1 MSNPLRNEFMTNST
15 STPSYQGSMLMI
27 VAPSGAGKSSLVNAL
42 LKDDQGLKLSLSTTT
57 RAPRPGEIDGK
68 DYRFLAKEDFLQE
81 RDQGHFLE
89 WAEVHGHFYGTSKP
103 WIESQMQAGSDVMLE
118 IDWQGAQ
125 QIRKLIPSVQWIF
138 IFPPSIEA
146 LEERL
151 RKRGQDDEATIERRL
166 AAAHIELTHAHEADY
181 IVVNDSFDQALMDL
195 KHILASSRL
204 RSGPSM
210 ARNPALLKRLGV

>member
-1 MSNPLRNEFMTNST
+1 MTNST
-15 STPSYQGSMLMI
+15 LTPSYQGSMLMI

-42 LKDDQGLKLSLSTTT
+42 LQDDAGLKLSLSTTT
-57 RAPRPGEIDGK
+57 RAPRPGEVDGK

-103 WIESQMQAGSDVMLE
+103 WIEAQMQSGNDVMLE

-125 QIRKLIPSVQWIF
+125 QIRKLIPAVQWIF

-151 RKRGQDDEATIERRL
+151 RKRGQDDEATIQRRL
-166 AAAHIELTHAHEADY
+166 AAAHVELLHAHEADY
-181 IVVNDSFDQALMDL
+181 IVVNDAFDQALVDL

>member
-1 MSNPLRNEFMTNST
+1 MTNVNL
-15 STPSYQGSMLMI
+15 TPSYQGSMLMI
-27 VAPSGAGKSSLVNAL
+27 VAPSGVGKSSLVNAL
-42 LKDDQGLKLSLSTTT
+42 LKEDAGLKLSLSTTT
-57 RAPRPGEIDGK
+57 RTPRPGEVDGK

-151 RKRGQDDEATIERRL
+151 RKRGQDDEVTIQRRL
-166 AAAHIELTHAHEADY
+166 AAAHVELQHAPEADY
-181 IVVNDSFDQALMDL
+181 IVVNDSFDQALVDL

>member
-1 MSNPLRNEFMTNST
+1 MTNANL
-15 STPSYQGSMLMI
+15 TPSYQGSMLMI

-42 LKDDQGLKLSLSTTT
+42 LKEDAGLKLSLSTTT
-57 RAPRPGEIDGK
+57 RSPRPGEVDGK
-68 DYRFLAKEDFLQE
+68 DYRFLTKEDFLQE
-81 RDQGHFLE
+81 RDQGYFLE

-103 WIESQMQAGSDVMLE
+103 WIDSQMQAGSDVVLE

-151 RKRGQDDEATIERRL
+151 RKRGQDDEVTIQRRL
-166 AAAHIELTHAHEADY
+166 AAANVELQHAPEADY
-181 IVVNDSFDQALMDL
+181 IVVNDSFDQALVDL

>member
-1 MSNPLRNEFMTNST
+1 MTNQN
-15 STPSYQGSMLMI
+15 PAPDYQGSMLMI

-42 LKDDQGLKLSLSTTT
+42 LQDDAGLKLSLSTTT
-57 RAPRPGEIDGK
+57 RAPRPGEVDGK
-68 DYRFLAKEDFLQE
+68 DYRFVSKEEFIRE

-89 WAEVHGHFYGTSKP
+89 WAQVHGHYYGTSKP
-103 WIESQMQAGSDVMLE
+103 WIESQMAAGNDVILE

-166 AAAHIELTHAHEADY
+166 AAAHVELQHAPEANY
-181 IVVNDSFDQALMDL
+181 IVVNDSFDQALVDL
-195 KHILASSRL
+195 KHILLASRL

>member
-1 MSNPLRNEFMTNST
+1 
-15 STPSYQGSMLMI
+15 MI
-27 VAPSGAGKSSLVNAL
+27 VAPSGAGKSSLVDAL
-42 LKDDQGLKLSLSTTT
+42 LHDDPGLKLSLSTTT
-57 RAPRPGEIDGK
+57 RAPRPGEVDGK
-68 DYRFLAKEDFLQE
+68 NYRFVSKEEFICE

-138 IFPPSIEA
+138 IFPPSIQA

-166 AAAHIELTHAHEADY
+166 AAAHIELQHAHEADF
-181 IVVNDSFDQALMDL
+181 IVVNDSFDQALIDL
-195 KHILASSRL
+195 KHILAASRL

-210 ARNPALLKRLGV
+210 ARNPVLLKRLGV

>member
-1 MSNPLRNEFMTNST
+1 
-15 STPSYQGSMLMI
+15 MLMI

-42 LKDDQGLKLSLSTTT
+42 LQADPGLKLSLSTTT
-57 RAPRPGEIDGK
+57 RAPRPGEVDVK
-68 DYRFLAKEDFLQE
+68 DYRFVSTEEFIRE

-89 WAEVHGHFYGTSKP
+89 WAQVHGHYYGTSKP
-103 WIESQMQAGSDVMLE
+103 WIESQMQAGSDVILE

-166 AAAHIELTHAHEADY
+166 AAAHVELLHAPEADY
-181 IVVNDSFDQALMDL
+181 IVVNDSFDQALIDL
-195 KHILASSRL
+195 KQILASSRL
-204 RSGPSM
+204 RSGPAMS
-210 ARNPALLKRLGV
+210 RNPALLKRLGV

>member
-1 MSNPLRNEFMTNST
+1 MTSPIL
-15 STPSYQGSMLMI
+15 TPAYQGSMLMI

-42 LKDDQGLKLSLSTTT
+42 LQDDASLKLSLSTTT
-57 RAPRPGEIDGK
+57 RAPRPGEVSGK
-68 DYRFLAKEDFLQE
+68 DYRFVTKEEFVRE

-103 WIESQMQAGSDVMLE
+103 WIESQMQSGNDVMLE

-151 RKRGQDDEATIERRL
+151 RKRGQDDETTIQRRL
-166 AAAHIELTHAHEADY
+166 AAAHIELLHAHEADF
-181 IVVNDSFDQALMDL
+181 IVLNDSFDKALVDL
-195 KHILASSRL
+195 KHILAASRL

>member
-1 MSNPLRNEFMTNST
+1 
-15 STPSYQGSMLMI
+15 MI

-42 LKDDQGLKLSLSTTT
+42 LQDDASLKLSLSTTT
-57 RAPRPGEIDGK
+57 RAPRPGEVSGK
-68 DYRFLAKEDFLQE
+68 DYRFVTKEEFVRE

-103 WIESQMQAGSDVMLE
+103 WIESQMQSGNDVMLE

-125 QIRKLIPSVQWIF
+125 QIRRLIPSVQWIF

-151 RKRGQDDEATIERRL
+151 RKRGQDDETTIQRRL
-166 AAAHIELTHAHEADY
+166 AAAHIELLHAHEVDF
-181 IVVNDSFDQALMDL
+181 IVLNDSFDQALVDL
-195 KHILASSRL
+195 KHILAASRL

>member
-1 MSNPLRNEFMTNST
+1 MISPIL
-15 STPSYQGSMLMI
+15 TPAYQGSMLMI

-42 LKDDQGLKLSLSTTT
+42 LQDDAGLKLSLSTTT

-68 DYRFLAKEDFLQE
+68 DYRFLAKDEFIRE

-103 WIESQMQAGSDVMLE
+103 WLESQMQSGSDVMLE

-125 QIRKLIPSVQWIF
+125 QIRKLIPTVQWIF

-151 RKRGQDDEATIERRL
+151 RKRGQDDEDTIQRRL
-166 AAAHIELTHAHEADY
+166 AAAHIELQHAHEADF
-181 IVVNDSFDQALMDL
+181 IVLNDSFEQALVDL
-195 KHILASSRL
+195 KHILAASRL

>member
-1 MSNPLRNEFMTNST
+1 MTSPNQN
-15 STPSYQGSMLMI
+15 PSYQGSMLMI
-27 VAPSGAGKSSLVNAL
+27 VAPSGAGKSSLVDAL
-42 LKDDQGLKLSLSTTT
+42 LKDDPGLKLSLSTTT
-57 RAPRPGEIDGK
+57 RAPRPGEVEGK
-68 DYRFLAKEDFLQE
+68 NYRFVSQE
-81 RDQGHFLE
+81 EFIREREQGQFLE

-138 IFPPSIEA
+138 IFPPSIAA

-151 RKRGQDDEATIERRL
+151 RKRGQDDEATIQRRL
-166 AAAHIELTHAHEADY
+166 AAAHVELQHAHEADF
-181 IVVNDSFDQALMDL
+181 IVVNDSFEQALVDL

-210 ARNPALLKRLGV
+210 ARNPVLLRRLGV

>member
-1 MSNPLRNEFMTNST
+1 MTNSI
-15 STPSYQGSMLMI
+15 SNPSYQGSMLMI

-42 LKDDQGLKLSLSTTT
+42 LQDDAGLKLSLSSTT
-57 RAPRPGEIDGK
+57 RAPRPGEVDGK
-68 DYRFLAKEDFLQE
+68 DYRFITKDDFLRE
-81 RDQGHFLE
+81 KDDGHFLE

-103 WIESQMQAGSDVMLE
+103 WIESQMQSGSDVMLE

-166 AAAHIELTHAHEADY
+166 AAAHIELGHAHEADF
-181 IVVNDSFDQALMDL
+181 IVVNDSFEQALADL
-195 KHILASSRL
+195 KHILAASRL

>member
-1 MSNPLRNEFMTNST
+1 MVLHSDSQFHTFDIILSKQKHILNSNFIST
-15 STPSYQGSMLMI
+15 KELINQR
-27 VAPSGAGKSSLVNAL
+27 KLVLQPNII
-42 LKDDQGLKLSLSTTT
+42 SN
-57 RAPRPGEIDGK
+57 IDK
-68 DYRFLAKEDFLQE
+68 AMQFSIQ
-81 RDQGHFLE
+81 
-89 WAEVHGHFYGTSKP
+89 P

-138 IFPPSIEA
+138 IFPPSIAA

-151 RKRGQDDEATIERRL
+151 RKRGQDDEATIQRRL
-166 AAAHIELTHAHEADY
+166 AAAHVELQHAHEADF
-181 IVVNDSFDQALMDL
+181 IVVNDSFEQALDDL

>member
-1 MSNPLRNEFMTNST
+1 
-15 STPSYQGSMLMI
+15 MI
-27 VAPSGAGKSSLVNAL
+27 VAPSGAGKSSLVGAL
-42 LKDDQGLKLSLSTTT
+42 LQDESSLKLSLSTTT
-57 RAPRPGEIDGK
+57 RSPRPGEVDGK
-68 DYRFLAKEDFLQE
+68 DYRFVTKEEFIRE
-81 RDQGHFLE
+81 RDAGHFLE
-89 WAEVHGHFYGTSKP
+89 WAEVHGHFYGTSRP
-103 WIESQMQAGSDVMLE
+103 WIESQMQSGSDVMLE

-151 RKRGQDDEATIERRL
+151 RKRGQDDEVTIQRRL
-166 AAAHIELTHAHEADY
+166 AAAHIELQHAHEADF
-181 IVVNDSFDQALMDL
+181 IVLNDAFDQALIDL
-195 KHILASSRL
+195 KQILAASRL